1 MIFSVKNKLF
11 SLFTVIISISV
22 VSVAWFGYS
31 YAKVAY
37 ENEIFATNLTK
48 IKELSNS
55 ITALMENVPDNL
67 RYHADFYALHKLLV
81 WEDLQDKQKVAYWK
95 DIYVSSLKD
104 FIYKK
109 EFYYQVKVL
118 DTKGDEKFLLK
129 YNGRTQ
135 DVIELKNEKL
145 INQSHQE
152 YFQKALQLKK
162 GDFYISQMGLN
173 SEANKIIKPFIPV
186 VRYATPIINE
196 NGETKGVVVLSFEAT
211 KLLSRIDKE
220 QKNDKIGGKYYL
232 IDPSGGYLYHEN
244 ESKQWAD
251 VLETGFNFYNDYTN
265 IYENFQDKEE
275 VIITQKDQIFFMSKI
290 YPNIQEDKNRFWYLV
305 YVQNTDIAFAS
316 LEKFT
321 QTFLVTLLLVLILGL
336 FLINLYI
343 AKLINPLRKVTTQL
357 KMLSAGEIQK
367 SKIEYHSND
376 EISAIVDST
385 RILVDAIENTI
396 NQANSIA
403 QGNLTHKI
411 ELLGKNDRLGHALQ
425 DMTKRLQEIATLAHK
440 VSVGNYHVDI
450 FTKSSEDEIG
460 LALEGM
466 VEYLK
471 KITAVAESISVGNL
485 DVNYKAQGEDD
496 RLGLAIL
503 EMLHY
508 LRTILNQAKAIS
520 NGDYTEKITAK
531 SHNDELGIALKEM
544 ANILQVNSTNNRED
558 AYFSKGT
565 TLFID
570 LLSGISDITKLT
582 NAAIVEICRYTD
594 ASCGVFFMLNENEN
608 ALYIASTFAIEEQE
622 LKVSIPLG
630 KGIIGQVALDK
641 EPLHLKERNEKIQTL
656 TATLEQKE
664 IYIFPIV
671 FDNNLLGVIELMSL
685 SKFREVDIKYFLK
698 VGEIFATELF
708 TLEQN
713 EKIKEL
719 LQKSQ
724 AAFEELQI
732 QSEEI
737 QETNVEMQEQQQQL
751 TSQANELKEKNKKLR
766 QAKEEIDLRAK
777 ALEEASRYK
786 SEFLANMS
794 HELRTPLNS
803 IILLSKLMSANSDK
817 KLDGENV
824 KKLSVINRAGNDL
837 LLLINDILDL
847 TKIESGKMELTFTQI
862 TSQEFLNNLHD
873 LFDTLAQEKKIDF
886 IIIDNFNG
894 TFTTD
899 EGKLAQILKNLLS
912 NAFKFTKSGSVSL
925 EITSKDNEL
934 EISVSDTGIGIAKEN
949 LELIFEAFKQVDG
962 SISREFGG
970 TGLGL
975 SISKTLV
982 ELFKGR
988 IEVQSELTKGTS
1000 FKVILPLLVQNEE
1013 LHNEVNITKSNDIQE
1028 QIQKPLDMPISTP
1041 IINVDTFTKEKYKL
1055 HGKNILIVD
1064 DDSRNIFTLSAFIET
1079 LDGEVYSAFNGQE
1092 ALEVLEKE
1100 DIDLILMDVMMP
1112 VMDGLKA
1119 IKSIRAITKYQDI
1132 PIIAITAK
1140 TMEQDKQDC
1149 IAAGANDYM
1158 PKPIEHDALLLMIK
1172 AWIQ

>member
-1 MIFSVKNKLF
+1 MAANKL
-11 SLFTVIISISV
+11 ST
-22 VSVAWFGYS
+22 
-31 YAKVAY
+31 
-37 ENEIFATNLTK
+37 
-48 IKELSNS
+48 
-55 ITALMENVPDNL
+55 
-67 RYHADFYALHKLLV
+67 
-81 WEDLQDKQKVAYWK
+81 
-95 DIYVSSLKD
+95 
-104 FIYKK
+104 
-109 EFYYQVKVL
+109 
-118 DTKGDEKFLLK
+118 
-129 YNGRTQ
+129 
-135 DVIELKNEKL
+135 
-145 INQSHQE
+145 
-152 YFQKALQLKK
+152 
-162 GDFYISQMGLN
+162 DFYISQMGLN

-211 KLLSRIDKE
+211 KLLSKIDRE
-220 QKNDKIGGKYYL
+220 QKNDKLGGNYYL
-232 IDPSGGYLYHEN
+232 IDPSGGYLYHKN
-244 ESKQWAD
+244 ESKQWSNA
-251 VLETGFNFYNDYTN
+251 LETEFNFYDDYTN
-265 IYENFQDKEE
+265 MYENFQDKEE

-321 QTFLVTLLLVLILGL
+321 QTFLITLLLVLILGL

-343 AKLINPLRKVTTQL
+343 TKLINPLRKVTTQL
-357 KMLSAGEIQK
+357 KMLSVGEIQK
-367 SKIEYHSND
+367 TEIKYHSND

-385 RILVDAIENTI
+385 KILVDAIENTI
-396 NQANSIA
+396 NQAHSIA
-403 QGNLTHKI
+403 QGNFTHKI
-411 ELLGKNDRLGHALQ
+411 ELLGKNDSLGHALQ
-425 DMTKRLQEIATLAHK
+425 EMTKRLQEIATLAHK
-440 VSVGNYHVDI
+440 VSVGNYNVDI

-466 VEYLK
+466 VAYLK

-520 NGDYTEKITAK
+520 NADYTEKITVK

-544 ANILQVNSTNNRED
+544 ANTLKVSSDNNRED

-565 TLFID
+565 TLFVD
-570 LLSGISDITKLT
+570 LLSGISDISKLT
-582 NAAIVEICRYTD
+582 NESIVELCRYVD
-594 ASCGVFFMLNENEN
+594 ASCGVFYMLSENEN
-608 ALYIASTFAIEEQE
+608 DLYIASTFAIEEQDV
-622 LKVSIPLG
+622 KVSIPLG
-630 KGIIGQVALDK
+630 KGIVGQVALDK
-641 EPLHLKERNEKIQTL
+641 EPLHLKQRNEKIHTT

-664 IYIFPIV
+664 IYIFPII

-685 SKFREVDIKYFLK
+685 SEFSKVDIKYFLK
-698 VGEIFATELF
+698 AGEIIATTLF
-708 TLEQN
+708 TLKQN
-713 EKIKEL
+713 DKIKDL

-724 AAFEELQI
+724 AAFEELQV
-732 QSEEI
+732 QSEEM

-751 TSQANELKEKNKKLR
+751 TSQAGELKEKNRKLVH
-766 QAKEEIDLRAK
+766 AKEEIDLRAK
-777 ALEEASRYK
+777 ALEEALRYK

-803 IILLSKLMSANSDK
+803 IILLSKLMSANTDE
-817 KLDGENV
+817 KLDDENV

-873 LFDTLAQEKKIDF
+873 LFDSLAKEKQVDF
-886 IIIDNFNG
+886 IINDNFKD
-894 TFTTD
+894 TFSTD

-912 NAFKFTKSGSVSL
+912 NAFKFTKAGSVTLDFIS
-925 EITSKDNEL
+925 TANNL
-934 EISVSDTGIGIAKEN
+934 EISVKDTGVGIAEKN
-949 LELIFEAFKQVDG
+949 LDLIFEAFKQVDG
-962 SISREFGG
+962 SISREFAG

-988 IEVQSELTKGTS
+988 IEVQSELTKGTI
-1000 FKVILPLLVQNEE
+1000 FKVILPLPTQNEKVQ
-1013 LHNEVNITKSNDIQE
+1013 NEVNIVKSNDE
-1028 QIQKPLDMPISTP
+1028 QKQIHTPLDMLVSTP
-1041 IINVDTFTKEKYKL
+1041 IINVDISTQEKYKL

-1100 DIDLILMDVMMP
+1100 DIDLILMDIMMP

-1119 IKSIRAITKYQDI
+1119 IENIKAIPRYKNI

-1149 IAAGANDYM
+1149 LAAGANDYM